1 MTPGRLSIVTLAR
14 LVGFVGLGLLAGC
27 PSPDTNPAVLWLGL
41 DGSETRV
48 RLVEDEP
55 PPF

>member
-1 MTPGRLSIVTLAR
+1 MTPGRLFPVA
-14 LVGFVGLGLLAGC
+14 LVGMVHLTGC